1 LKKKDGVPS
10 DYQMIYRMGLESYI
24 EPTKYIGFGA
34 SIFSVAVLPFM
45 LINPEELVE
54 LSIGRL
60 SFGGVWET
68 WALWAFIL
76 NHAVGAYYVCYKV
89 PIRMYFS
96 EKEDNYII
104 VMNHPL
110 PWKKILVTVEPGD
123 VDSKLKQTDI
133 FQMNRFRHMIVSKN
147 RVMYISRNF
156 FMNGF
161 YYKKL
166 LGINS
171 EEYDDY

>member
-1 LKKKDGVPS
+1 MKKKDGVPS
-10 DYQMIYRMGLESYI
+10 DYQMVYRMGLESYI
-24 EPTKYIGFGA
+24 EPTKYMGFGA
-34 SIFSVAVLPFM
+34 SIFSVAFLPFM
-45 LINPEELVE
+45 LSNPEKLVG
-54 LSIGRL
+54 L
-60 SFGGVWET
+60 GVGTFVTTATWET

-76 NHAVGAYYVCYKV
+76 NHAVAGYYVCYKV

-123 VDSKLKQTDI
+123 VDSKLKQPDI
-133 FQMNRFRHMIVSKN
+133 FQMNNFRHMIVSKK
-147 RVMYISRNF
+147 RVMYIGSNF

-171 EEYDDY
+171 EENDDY